1 MLAQRNRGRL
11 WNIFALVAGVSL
23 WIPTFQVSAQAT
35 GAADPHAVNAAVP
48 ASDELAQ
55 VVVTAEKHSENL
67 QKAPAAVTVVTGDQL
82 VAARIQDERA
92 LETIVPS
99 ANFSVERQNTVAYL
113 RGVGTANDYPNSDP
127 SVVMQVNQVYT
138 PRSATAGALYDIQSV
153 EILPGPQGTLYGR
166 NAIGGVINVSTVLPG
181 DTFSG
186 EALIEGGNYS
196 LTHEFAALN
205 MPLTDDFKLRLAVNR
220 EQHSG
225 YLSNGFDDEDS
236 TAFRLSALYNP
247 GALSALLTY
256 SYYHNAGVGDA
267 SVQIPYVKPSDPWY
281 FPSDPSSRDA
291 FSQRDIY
298 QLSGTIDYKLADGIT
313 LSYIPGWVYV
323 RINQNNAQNVDV
335 ATANTIYSFEP
346 LTQYSQEFRVSGE
359 DGPVRWVG
367 GLYWYWGN
375 TQSAYDLV
383 FPGIEGVGP
392 FSNVYIPATN
402 REESYAAF
410 SQITYSVTDTF
421 RLEGGLRYSSDL
433 KRADGATTVTLYPP
447 AVPETTPLPT
457 SYYDFDHTWHN
468 VDWKVGA
475 QFDLTDTSMMYA
487 NVGSGYLEGGY
498 SLVPSTPTFNNI
510 YQPEKLIAYTVG
522 VKNRFFDNRLEVND
536 ELFYYDYR
544 EYQVSYYNIT
554 YGTSVN
560 YNAKKAAIYGNDLSL
575 KFLISPNDSFDL
587 GAGLLEAHA
596 IDFQIPT
603 GEDGAAPIS
612 FNGYRLP
619 DSPVATVTAGL
630 QHKWEFAN
638 ASSLTGRVQT
648 HYDSG
653 EWETFNH
660 LANTYQGATT
670 KTDVTLTYTFAD
682 DKWNVGAWGKNL
694 ENAARFAA
702 PGTTAVPGINSA
714 FLEPPRT
721 YGVRIGAKF

>member
-1 MLAQRNRGRL
+1 MLAQRNIGRL
-11 WNIFALVAGVSL
+11 SNIFVPIVCVALGIA
-23 WIPTFQVSAQAT
+23 TFQVFAQT
-35 GAADPHAVNAAVP
+35 TSIADPQAANAASP
-48 ASDELAQ
+48 ASAELTEI
-55 VVVTAEKHSENL
+55 VVTAEKRSENL
-67 QKAPAAVTVVTGDQL
+67 QKTPAAVTVVTGDQL
-82 VAARIQDERA
+82 VAERIQDERA
-92 LETIVPS
+92 LEEMVPS
-99 ANFSVERQNTVAYL
+99 ANFAVERQNTVAYL

-166 NAIGGVINVSTVLPG
+166 NAIGGVINVTTVLPG

-196 LTHEFAALN
+196 LSHVFAALN
-205 MPLTDDFKLRLAVNR
+205 MPVTDDFKLRLAVNR

-225 YLSNGFDDEDS
+225 YLSNGSDDEDS
-236 TAFRLSALYNP
+236 TAFRLSALYDP
-247 GALSALLTY
+247 GALTALLTY
-256 SYYHNAGVGDA
+256 SYYHNAGVGDT
-267 SVQIPYVKPSDPWY
+267 SVQIPYVNPSNPWY
-281 FPSDPSSRDA
+281 FPSDPNSRNA

-298 QLSGTIDYKLADGIT
+298 QLSGTIDYKFANGIT

-323 RINQNNAQNVDV
+323 RINQNNEQNFDV

-346 LTQYSQEFRVSGE
+346 LTQYSQELRASGD
-359 DGPVRWVG
+359 DGPLHWVG
-367 GLYWYWGN
+367 GLYWYWSN

-383 FPGIEGVGP
+383 FPGIVGVGP
-392 FSNVYIPATN
+392 FSNVYIPAAN

-410 SQITYSVTDTF
+410 SQVTYSVTDTF
-421 RLEGGLRYSSDL
+421 RLVGGLRYSSDL
-433 KRADGATTVTLYPP
+433 KRANGSTTVTLYPP

-475 QFDLTDTSMMYA
+475 QVDLTSTSMAYA
-487 NVGSGYLEGGY
+487 SVGSGYLEGGY
-498 SLVPSTPTFNNI
+498 SLVPSTPTFNNT
-510 YQPEKLIAYTVG
+510 YQPEKLIAYTLG
-522 VKNRFFDNRLEVND
+522 IKNRFFDNRLEVND
-536 ELFYYDYR
+536 ELFYYDYK
-544 EYQVSYYNIT
+544 EYQVSYFNIT

-575 KFLISPNDSFDL
+575 KFLITRNDSFDIS
-587 GAGLLEAHA
+587 AGLLEAHA

-603 GEDGAAPIS
+603 GEAGQAPIS
-612 FNGYRLP
+612 FDGYRLP

-638 ASSLTGRVQT
+638 ASSLLGRVQT

-660 LANTYQGATT
+660 LADTYQGATT

-682 DKWNVGAWGKNL
+682 DKWYVGAWGKNL
-694 ENAARFAA
+694 ENAARFVA
-702 PGTTAVPGINSA
+702 PGTTSVPGINSA
-714 FLEPPRT
+714 FIEPPRT